1 MKALGLFTSF
11 EGANNRPM
19 FIGIRNYT
27 NQKGKNSDINLLI
40 GISTMNAKV
49 RDLAKLRN
57 VTENDLAT
65 FATAKGIKLE
75 IFKAAYAELL
85 ESAEKN
91 TLSDFCKWIK
101 NEQNQVA
108 KIKSF
113 AQKTGIGIDTVLL
126 TIEQSKTE
134 QIATNASQAQTDA
147 YVHLTNGLKL
157 HKETMNVHV
166 FGFFQSE
173 KVNPDKPGVY
183 KSVNSRDKTIA
194 KEYIANECKFRMSKY
209 RQYDLG
215 NIDQIKIE
223 GRTLQIL

>member
-1 MKALGLFTSF
+1 MKALGLFKSF
-11 EGANNRPM
+11 EGANERPM

-65 FATAKGIKLE
+65 FATTKGIKLE
-75 IFKAAYAELL
+75 IFKVALSEMI

-91 TLSDFCKWIK
+91 TLSDFCFWIK
-101 NEQNQVA
+101 NQENQVA

-113 AQKTGIGIDTVLL
+113 ANKTGIDIATVLL

-134 QIATNASQAQTDA
+134 QIATNQSKSQTDA
-147 YVHLTNGLKL
+147 YIHLTNGLKL

-173 KVNPDKPGVY
+173 KVNPEKPGVY
-183 KSVNSRDKTIA
+183 KPVNSRDKTIA
-194 KEYIANECKFRMSKY
+194 KDYIAKECKFRMSKY

-215 NIDQIKIE
+215 NIDQIKID
-223 GRTLQIL
+223 GTTLQIL